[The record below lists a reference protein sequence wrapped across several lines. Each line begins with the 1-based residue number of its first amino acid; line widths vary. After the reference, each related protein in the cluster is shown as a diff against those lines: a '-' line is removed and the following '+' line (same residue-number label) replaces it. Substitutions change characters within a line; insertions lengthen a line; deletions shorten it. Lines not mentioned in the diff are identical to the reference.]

1 MGVMDSLASDIHALP
16 LDVGRILVGG
26 VLFVYFFNTLRQA
39 GDFSDPDG
47 LIDHGLMCR
56 LFPPLRVSL
65 FQPGMPGVLFR
76 AVFVCACA
84 AALMVVAGYHPR
96 AAGVFLFLAALSALR
111 WNVLASYLDD
121 AMIHIFCLWIV
132 LLPVGSTL
140 NVPDLIAGAAGGGAD
155 GLGGGA
161 TGLGAAADS
170 GPSVIDTW
178 LAATVPGAAPR
189 AFIVNMALVY
199 IVAGLYK
206 FTSPMWRDGSAM
218 HSALRMPIARA
229 PDFWTLRCRTPL
241 RLVTWAALIL
251 EPLFALIFV
260 LPPGTPLK
268 WLLVAG
274 AVVFHLGIALT
285 LKIPYSN
292 LAMMGA
298 LPLALAPEI
307 MQGLLGVPPVGGAP
321 VAAPVLL
328 PSAAATAGPGTAV
341 PGPAGWIALT
351 LVALITIQIVW
362 EAANTGRRLR
372 PRYSSAGWDNPVR
385 ALLWMAGIFQSYR
398 LFDWVDE
405 RNHHVRFEVTRVG
418 GATSADA
425 DADGPP
431 EPAMP
436 LEPATPPEPA
446 VTLDPDALFPQ
457 TMRHLLLQSYLVG
470 NIWMRMSPEQLGQV
484 RRALLI
490 RHARRYARTHPDA
503 GTIEAVAI
511 VQRVTAENLELTRGE
526 RRPMMRFTCRGGKA
540 VMLHPKDEE

>member
-1 MGVMDSLASDIHALP
+1 MGAMERLTADIHALP
-16 LDVGRILVGG
+16 LDIGRIIVGG
-26 VLFVYFFNTLRQA
+26 VLFVYFLNTLRQA
-39 GDFSDPDG
+39 RDFSDPDG
-47 LIDHGLMCR
+47 LIDHRLVCL
-56 LFPPLRVSL
+56 LFPPTRVSL

-76 AVFVCACA
+76 AVFVCACV
-84 AALMVVAGYHPR
+84 AALMVVAGFHPR
-96 AAGVFLFLAALSALR
+96 PAGAFLFLAALSTLR
-111 WNVLASYLDD
+111 WNVLAAYLDD

-140 NVPDLIAGAAGGGAD
+140 NVPDLIAGASGGGA
-155 GLGGGA
+155 G
-161 TGLGAAADS
+161 T
-170 GPSVIDTW
+170 PVTDTW
-178 LAATVPGAAPR
+178 LAASVPGAAPR
-189 AFIVNMALVY
+189 AFIANMALVY

-229 PDFWTLRCRTPL
+229 PGFWTLGWRTPL

-251 EPLFALIFV
+251 EPLLALIFV
-260 LPPGTPLK
+260 LPPGSALK

-274 AVVFHLGIALT
+274 AIVFHLGIALT

-292 LAMMGA
+292 SAMLAA
-298 LPLALAPEI
+298 IPLALAPEI
-307 MQGLLGVPPVGGAP
+307 MQGWLGTPPVVGAGT
-321 VAAPVLL
+321 
-328 PSAAATAGPGTAV
+328 AATAANAAAANAS
-341 PGPAGWIALT
+341 PGPAGWIALA
-351 LVALITIQIVW
+351 LVALIVIQVVW

-372 PRYSSAGWDNPVR
+372 PRYSSSGWDNPVR

-418 GATSADA
+418 PG
-425 DADGPP
+425 
-431 EPAMP
+431 
-436 LEPATPPEPA
+436 TP
-446 VTLDPDALFPQ
+446 LDPDALFPQ

-470 NIWMRMSPEQLGQV
+470 NIWMRMSPDQLEQV
-484 RRALLI
+484 RRSLLI

-526 RRPMMRFTCRGGKA
+526 RQPLMRFTCRGDDA
-540 VMLHPKDEE
+540 VMHHPQEE

>member
-16 LDVGRILVGG
+16 LDIGRIIVGG
-26 VLFVYFFNTLRQA
+26 VLFVYFFNTLRQTR
-39 GDFSDPDG
+39 DFSDPDG

-76 AVFVCACA
+76 AVYVCACV

-140 NVPDLIAGAAGGGAD
+140 NVPDLVERAVGGGAD
-155 GLGGGA
+155 GPGGGA
-161 TGLGAAADS
+161 TGLAAAADS
-170 GPSVIDTW
+170 GSSVVDTW
-178 LAATVPGAAPR
+178 LAATVHGAAPR
-189 AFIVNMALVY
+189 AFIANMALVY

-229 PDFWTLRCRTPL
+229 PGFWTLRWRIPL

-274 AVVFHLGIALT
+274 AVVFHLGIAVT

-307 MQGLLGVPPVGGAP
+307 VQGWLGVPPVGGAR
-321 VAAPVLL
+321 VATPVLL
-328 PSAAATAGPGTAV
+328 PSGVATTAG

-351 LVALITIQIVW
+351 LVALITVQVVW

-405 RNHHVRFEVTRVG
+405 RNHHVRFEVTRVS
-418 GATSADA
+418 AASADA
-425 DADGPP
+425 DGSPERETPP
-431 EPAMP
+431 EH
-436 LEPATPPEPA
+436 ATPPEPA
-446 VTLDPDALFPQ
+446 VLLDPDALFPR

-470 NIWMRMSPEQLGQV
+470 NIWMRMSPEQLGQI

-490 RHARRYARTHPDA
+490 RHARRYARGHPDA
-503 GTIEAVAI
+503 GMIEAVAI

-526 RRPMMRFTCRGGKA
+526 RRPMMRFTCRGGEA
-540 VMLHPKDEE
+540 VLHHPKEEG

>member
-16 LDVGRILVGG
+16 LDIGRIIVGG

-39 GDFSDPDG
+39 RDFSDPDG

-56 LFPPLRVSL
+56 LFPPLRLSL

-76 AVFVCACA
+76 AVYVCACV

-96 AAGVFLFLAALSALR
+96 AAGVFLFLAALSTLR

-140 NVPDLIAGAAGGGAD
+140 NVPDLMAGAAGGGLA
-155 GLGGGA
+155 
-161 TGLGAAADS
+161 AAADS
-170 GPSVIDTW
+170 GSSVVDTW

-229 PDFWTLRCRTPL
+229 PGFWTLRWRIPL

-268 WLLVAG
+268 WLLIAG
-274 AVVFHLGIALT
+274 TAVFHLGIAVT

-307 MQGLLGVPPVGGAP
+307 MQGWLGVPPVGGAD

-328 PSAAATAGPGTAV
+328 PSAVATTAGPGPAG

-351 LVALITIQIVW
+351 LVALITVQIVW

-405 RNHHVRFEVTRVG
+405 RNHHVRFEVTRVS
-418 GATSADA
+418 GAASADG

-431 EPAMP
+431 ERT
-436 LEPATPPEPA
+436 TPSEPA
-446 VTLDPDALFPQ
+446 VPLDPGAIFPQ

-470 NIWMRMSPEQLGQV
+470 NIWMRMSPGQLERV
-484 RRALLI
+484 RRALLT

-511 VQRVTAENLELTRGE
+511 VQRVTADNLELTRGE
-526 RRPMMRFTCRGGKA
+526 RRPMMRFTCRGGEA
-540 VMLHPKDEE
+540 VMHHPKEEE

>member
-1 MGVMDSLASDIHALP
+1 MGVMERLASDIPALP
-16 LDVGRILVGG
+16 LDIGRIIVGA

-39 GDFSDPDG
+39 RDFSDPDG
-47 LIDHGLMCR
+47 LIDHSLLCR
-56 LFPPLRVSL
+56 LFPPTRVSL
-65 FQPGMPGVLFR
+65 FQPGMPGWLFR
-76 AVFVCACA
+76 AVFVCACV
-84 AALMVVAGYHPR
+84 AALMVVAGFHAR
-96 AAGVFLFLAALSALR
+96 AAGAFLFLAALSTLR

-140 NVPDLIAGAAGGGAD
+140 NVPDLLAG
-155 GLGGGA
+155 
-161 TGLGAAADS
+161 TS
-170 GPSVIDTW
+170 GDLDTW

-229 PDFWTLRCRTPL
+229 PGFWTLRWRTPL

-260 LPPGTPLK
+260 LPPASPLK

-274 AVVFHLGIALT
+274 ALVFHLGIAFT

-292 LAMMGA
+292 LAMLGA
-298 LPLALAPEI
+298 IPLALAPEI
-307 MQGLLGVPPVGGAP
+307 MQGWPGTPPLEGA
-321 VAAPVLL
+321 VAGAAEP
-328 PSAAATAGPGTAV
+328 AAAS

-351 LVALITIQIVW
+351 LVGLIMIQVVW

-372 PRYSSAGWDNPVR
+372 PRYSSSGWDNPVR
-385 ALLWMAGIFQSYR
+385 GLLWMFGIFQSYR

-418 GATSADA
+418 GDPPADP
-425 DADGPP
+425 G
-431 EPAMP
+431 
-436 LEPATPPEPA
+436 
-446 VTLDPDALFPQ
+446 ALFPR

-470 NIWMRMSPEQLGQV
+470 NIWMRMSPAQLEQV
-484 RRALLI
+484 RRALLV

-503 GTIEAVAI
+503 GTIDAVAI
-511 VQRVTAENLELTRGE
+511 VQRVTKDNLELTRGE
-526 RRPMMRFTCRGGKA
+526 RRPMMRFTCRGGRA
-540 VMLHPKDEE
+540 VMHHPKEE

>member
-1 MGVMDSLASDIHALP
+1 MGVMERLASDIPALP
-16 LDVGRILVGG
+16 LDIGRIIVGA

-39 GDFSDPDG
+39 RDFSDPDG
-47 LIDHGLMCR
+47 LIDHSLLCR
-56 LFPPLRVSL
+56 LFPPTRVSL
-65 FQPGMPGVLFR
+65 FQPGMPGWLFR
-76 AVFVCACA
+76 AVFVCACV
-84 AALMVVAGYHPR
+84 AALMVVAGFHAR
-96 AAGVFLFLAALSALR
+96 AAGAFLFLAALSTLR

-140 NVPDLIAGAAGGGAD
+140 NVPDLLAG
-155 GLGGGA
+155 
-161 TGLGAAADS
+161 TS
-170 GPSVIDTW
+170 GVLDTW

-229 PDFWTLRCRTPL
+229 PGFWTLRWRTPL

-260 LPPGTPLK
+260 LPPGSALK

-274 AVVFHLGIALT
+274 AIVFHLGIAFT

-292 LAMMGA
+292 LAMLGA
-298 LPLALAPEI
+298 IPLALAPEI
-307 MQGLLGVPPVGGAP
+307 MQGWPGTPPLEGA
-321 VAAPVLL
+321 VAGAAEP
-328 PSAAATAGPGTAV
+328 AAAS

-351 LVALITIQIVW
+351 LVGLIMIQVVW

-372 PRYSSAGWDNPVR
+372 PRYSSSGWDNPVR
-385 ALLWMAGIFQSYR
+385 GLLWMFGIFQSYR

-418 GATSADA
+418 GDPPADP
-425 DADGPP
+425 G
-431 EPAMP
+431 
-436 LEPATPPEPA
+436 
-446 VTLDPDALFPQ
+446 ALFPR

-470 NIWMRMSPEQLGQV
+470 NIWMRMSPAQLEQV
-484 RRALLI
+484 RRALLV

-503 GTIEAVAI
+503 GTIDAVAI
-511 VQRVTAENLELTRGE
+511 VQRVTKDNLELTRGE
-526 RRPMMRFTCRGGKA
+526 RRPMMRFTCRGGRA
-540 VMLHPKDEE
+540 VMHHPKEE

>member
-1 MGVMDSLASDIHALP
+1 MGVMERLTADIHALP
-16 LDVGRILVGG
+16 LDIGRIIVGA

-39 GDFSDPDG
+39 RDFSDPDG
-47 LIDHGLMCR
+47 LIDHGLLSR
-56 LFPPLRVSL
+56 LFPPTRVSL

-76 AVFVCACA
+76 TVFVCACV
-84 AALMVVAGYHPR
+84 AALMVVAGFHPR
-96 AAGVFLFLAALSALR
+96 PAGAFLFLAALSTLR

-121 AMIHIFCLWIV
+121 AMIHIFCLWLV

-140 NVPDLIAGAAGGGAD
+140 NVPDLLAG
-155 GLGGGA
+155 
-161 TGLGAAADS
+161 TS
-170 GPSVIDTW
+170 GDLDTW

-189 AFIVNMALVY
+189 AFIANMALVY
-199 IVAGLYK
+199 VVAGLYK

-218 HSALRMPIARA
+218 HSALRMPIART
-229 PDFWTLRCRTPL
+229 PGFWTLRWRTPL

-260 LPPGTPLK
+260 LPPGSPLK
-268 WLLVAG
+268 WMLIAG
-274 AVVFHLGIALT
+274 ALVFHLGIAFT

-298 LPLALAPEI
+298 IPLALSPEI
-307 MQGLLGVPPVGGAP
+307 MQGWLGVQPLEGA
-321 VAAPVLL
+321 VAA
-328 PSAAATAGPGTAV
+328 S

-351 LVALITIQIVW
+351 LVALITIQVVW

-372 PRYSSAGWDNPVR
+372 PRYSSSGWDNPVR
-385 ALLWMAGIFQSYR
+385 GLLWMFGIFQSYR

-418 GATSADA
+418 GDA
-425 DADGPP
+425 
-431 EPAMP
+431 PA
-436 LEPATPPEPA
+436 
-446 VTLDPDALFPQ
+446 DPDALFPR

-470 NIWMRMSPEQLGQV
+470 NIWMRMSPAQLEQV

-511 VQRVTAENLELTRGE
+511 VQRVTKDNLELTRGE
-526 RRPMMRFTCRGGKA
+526 RRPMMRFTCRGGNA
-540 VMLHPKDEE
+540 VMDYPEE

>member
-1 MGVMDSLASDIHALP
+1 MERLASDLPALP
-16 LDVGRILVGG
+16 LDIGRIIVGA

-39 GDFSDPDG
+39 RDFSDPDG
-47 LIDHGLMCR
+47 LIDHSLLCR
-56 LFPPLRVSL
+56 LFPPTRVSL
-65 FQPGMPGVLFR
+65 FQPGMPGWLFR
-76 AVFVCACA
+76 AVFVCACV
-84 AALMVVAGYHPR
+84 AALMVVAGFHPR
-96 AAGVFLFLAALSALR
+96 PAGAFLFLAALSTLR

-140 NVPDLIAGAAGGGAD
+140 NVPDLLAGASGNLAGPSGDLAAGP
-155 GLGGGA
+155 GS
-161 TGLGAAADS
+161 AAAA
-170 GPSVIDTW
+170 GTPVLDTW

-199 IVAGLYK
+199 VVAGLYK

-229 PDFWTLRCRTPL
+229 PGFWTLRWRTPL

-260 LPPGTPLK
+260 LPPGMALK

-274 AVVFHLGIALT
+274 AIVFHLGIAST

-298 LPLALAPEI
+298 IPLALSPEI
-307 MQGLLGVPPVGGAP
+307 MQGWLGAP
-321 VAAPVLL
+321 QLERAVAA
-328 PSAAATAGPGTAV
+328 S

-351 LVALITIQIVW
+351 LVALITIQVVW

-372 PRYSSAGWDNPVR
+372 PRYSSSGWDNPVR
-385 ALLWMAGIFQSYR
+385 GLLWMFGIFQSYR

-418 GATSADA
+418 GEPPADP
-425 DADGPP
+425 G
-431 EPAMP
+431 
-436 LEPATPPEPA
+436 
-446 VTLDPDALFPQ
+446 ALFPQ
-457 TMRHLLLQSYLVG
+457 SMRHLLLQSYLVG
-470 NIWMRMSPEQLGQV
+470 NIWMRMSPAQLEQV

-511 VQRVTAENLELTRGE
+511 VQRVTKDNLELTRGE
-526 RRPMMRFTCRGGKA
+526 RRPMMRFTCRGGRA
-540 VMLHPKDEE
+540 VMHHPKEG

>member
-1 MGVMDSLASDIHALP
+1 MGVMESLASDIHALP
-16 LDVGRILVGG
+16 LDIGRIIVGG
-26 VLFVYFFNTLRQA
+26 VLFVYFLNTLRQA
-39 GDFSDPDG
+39 RDFSDPDG
-47 LIDHGLMCR
+47 LIDHRLVCR
-56 LFPPLRVSL
+56 LFPPTRVSL

-76 AVFVCACA
+76 GVFVCACV
-84 AALMVVAGYHPR
+84 AALMVVAGFHPR
-96 AAGVFLFLAALSALR
+96 AAGAFLFLSALSTLR

-140 NVPDLIAGAAGGGAD
+140 NVPDLIAGGWQT
-155 GLGGGA
+155 A
-161 TGLGAAADS
+161 TL
-170 GPSVIDTW
+170 DTW
-178 LAATVPGAAPR
+178 IAATVPGAAPR
-189 AFIVNMALVY
+189 AFIANMALVY

-229 PDFWTLRCRTPL
+229 PEFWTLRWRTPL

-260 LPPGTPLK
+260 LPPGSALK

-274 AVVFHLGIALT
+274 AVVFHLGIAFT

-292 LAMMGA
+292 SAMLAA
-298 LPLALAPEI
+298 IPVALAPEI
-307 MQGLLGVPPVGGAP
+307 MQGWLGTPPLEGGGA
-321 VAAPVLL
+321 
-328 PSAAATAGPGTAV
+328 AG

-351 LVALITIQIVW
+351 LVALIVIQVVW

-372 PRYSSAGWDNPVR
+372 PRYSSSGWDNPVR

-418 GATSADA
+418 PG
-425 DADGPP
+425 
-431 EPAMP
+431 
-436 LEPATPPEPA
+436 TP
-446 VTLDPDALFPQ
+446 LDPDALFPQ

-470 NIWMRMSPEQLGQV
+470 NIWMRMSPAQLEQV
-484 RRALLI
+484 RRSLLI

-511 VQRVTAENLELTRGE
+511 VQRVTKDNLELTQGVPQ
-526 RRPMMRFTCRGGKA
+526 PMMRFTCRGGDA
-540 VMLHPKDEE
+540 AMGFPE

>member
-1 MGVMDSLASDIHALP
+1 MGVMERLASDIPALP
-16 LDVGRILVGG
+16 LDIGRIIVGA

-39 GDFSDPDG
+39 RDFSDPDG
-47 LIDHGLMCR
+47 LIDHSLLCR
-56 LFPPLRVSL
+56 LFPPTRVSL
-65 FQPGMPGVLFR
+65 FQPGMPGWLFR
-76 AVFVCACA
+76 AVFVCACV
-84 AALMVVAGYHPR
+84 AALMVVAGFHAR
-96 AAGVFLFLAALSALR
+96 AAGAFLFLAALSTLR

-140 NVPDLIAGAAGGGAD
+140 NVPDLLAG
-155 GLGGGA
+155 
-161 TGLGAAADS
+161 TS
-170 GPSVIDTW
+170 GDLDTW

-229 PDFWTLRCRTPL
+229 PGFWTLRWRTPL

-260 LPPGTPLK
+260 LPPGSALK

-274 AVVFHLGIALT
+274 AIVFHLGIAFT

-292 LAMMGA
+292 LAMLGA
-298 LPLALAPEI
+298 IPLALAPEI
-307 MQGLLGVPPVGGAP
+307 MQGWPGTPPLEGA
-321 VAAPVLL
+321 VAGAAEP
-328 PSAAATAGPGTAV
+328 AAAS

-351 LVALITIQIVW
+351 LVALITVQVVW

-372 PRYSSAGWDNPVR
+372 PRYSSSGWDNPVR
-385 ALLWMAGIFQSYR
+385 GLLWMFGIFQSYR

-418 GATSADA
+418 GDPPADP
-425 DADGPP
+425 G
-431 EPAMP
+431 
-436 LEPATPPEPA
+436 
-446 VTLDPDALFPQ
+446 ALFPR

-470 NIWMRMSPEQLGQV
+470 NIWMRMSPAQLEQV
-484 RRALLI
+484 RRALLV

-503 GTIEAVAI
+503 GTIDAVAI
-511 VQRVTAENLELTRGE
+511 VQRVTKDNLELTRGE
-526 RRPMMRFTCRGGKA
+526 RRPMMRFTCRGGRA
-540 VMLHPKDEE
+540 VMHHPKEE

>member
-16 LDVGRILVGG
+16 LDIGRIIVGG

-39 GDFSDPDG
+39 RDFSDPDG

-56 LFPPLRVSL
+56 LLPPLRLSL

-76 AVFVCACA
+76 AVYVCACV
-84 AALMVVAGYHPR
+84 AALMVVAGFHPR
-96 AAGVFLFLAALSALR
+96 AAGAFLFLAALSALR

-132 LLPVGSTL
+132 LLPVGGTL
-140 NVPDLIAGAAGGGAD
+140 NLPDLVTGTAVGVPAGGVGI
-155 GLGGGA
+155 GA

-170 GPSVIDTW
+170 GTSVVDNW
-178 LAATVPGAAPR
+178 LAATAPGTAPR
-189 AFIVNMALVY
+189 VFIVHMALVY
-199 IVAGLYK
+199 LVAGLYK

-218 HSALRMPIARA
+218 HSALRMPIART
-229 PDFWTLRCRTPL
+229 PGFWTLRWRTPL
-241 RLVTWAALIL
+241 QLVTWAALFM
-251 EPLFALIFV
+251 EPLFPLMFL
-260 LPPGTPLK
+260 LPAGSPAK

-307 MQGLLGVPPVGGAP
+307 MQGWRGGSPVGGA
-321 VAAPVLL
+321 AEAEAVLL
-328 PSAAATAGPGTAV
+328 PSAGAGTAG

-351 LVALITIQIVW
+351 LVGLVAVQVVW
-362 EAANTGRRLR
+362 EAANTGTRLR
-372 PRYSSAGWDNPVR
+372 PRYSAKGWDNPVR
-385 ALLWMAGIFQSYR
+385 ALLWTVGIFQSYR

-405 RNHHVRFEVTRVG
+405 RNHHVRFEVTQV
-418 GATSADA
+418 SASASA

-431 EPAMP
+431 RHPAA
-436 LEPATPPEPA
+436 PAPA
-446 VTLDPDALFPQ
+446 VPLDPDALFPQ
-457 TMRHLLLQSYLVG
+457 SMRHLLLQSYLVG
-470 NIWMRMSPEQLGQV
+470 NIWLRMSPEQLGQI
-484 RRALLI
+484 RRSLLI

-511 VQRVTAENLELTRGE
+511 VQRVTADNLELTRGE
-526 RRPMMRFTCRGGKA
+526 RRPMMRFTCRGGEA
-540 VMLHPKDEE
+540 VMHHPKEEE

>member
-1 MGVMDSLASDIHALP
+1 MGVMERLASDIPALP
-16 LDVGRILVGG
+16 LDIGRIIVGA

-39 GDFSDPDG
+39 RDFSDPDG
-47 LIDHGLMCR
+47 LIDHGLLCR
-56 LFPPLRVSL
+56 LFPPTRVSL
-65 FQPGMPGVLFR
+65 FQPGMPGWLFR
-76 AVFVCACA
+76 AVFVCACV
-84 AALMVVAGYHPR
+84 AALMVVAGFHAR
-96 AAGVFLFLAALSALR
+96 AAGAFLFLAALSTLR

-140 NVPDLIAGAAGGGAD
+140 NVPDLLAG
-155 GLGGGA
+155 
-161 TGLGAAADS
+161 TS
-170 GPSVIDTW
+170 GVLDTW

-229 PDFWTLRCRTPL
+229 PGFWTLRWRTPL
-241 RLVTWAALIL
+241 RLVTWAALVL

-260 LPPGTPLK
+260 LPPGSPLK

-274 AVVFHLGIALT
+274 ALVFHLGIAFT

-292 LAMMGA
+292 LAMLGA
-298 LPLALAPEI
+298 IPLALAPEI
-307 MQGLLGVPPVGGAP
+307 MQGWPGTPPLEGA
-321 VAAPVLL
+321 VAGAAEP
-328 PSAAATAGPGTAV
+328 AAAS

-351 LVALITIQIVW
+351 LVGLITIQVVW

-372 PRYSSAGWDNPVR
+372 PRYSSSGWDNPVR
-385 ALLWMAGIFQSYR
+385 GLLWMFGIFQSYR

-418 GATSADA
+418 GDPPADP
-425 DADGPP
+425 G
-431 EPAMP
+431 
-436 LEPATPPEPA
+436 
-446 VTLDPDALFPQ
+446 ALFPR

-470 NIWMRMSPEQLGQV
+470 NIWMRMSPAQLEQV
-484 RRALLI
+484 RRALLV

-503 GTIEAVAI
+503 GTIDAVAI
-511 VQRVTAENLELTRGE
+511 VQRVTKDNLELTRGE
-526 RRPMMRFTCRGGKA
+526 RRPMMRFTCRGGRA
-540 VMLHPKDEE
+540 VMHHPKEE

>member
-1 MGVMDSLASDIHALP
+1 MGLMERLASDLPALP
-16 LDVGRILVGG
+16 LDIGRIIVGA

-39 GDFSDPDG
+39 RDFSDPDG
-47 LIDHGLMCR
+47 LIDHSLLCR
-56 LFPPLRVSL
+56 LFPPTRVSL
-65 FQPGMPGVLFR
+65 FQPGMPGWLFR
-76 AVFVCACA
+76 AVFVCACV
-84 AALMVVAGYHPR
+84 AALMVVAGFHPR
-96 AAGVFLFLAALSALR
+96 PAGAFLFLAALSTLR

-140 NVPDLIAGAAGGGAD
+140 NVPDLLAGASGNLAGPSGDLAAGP
-155 GLGGGA
+155 GS
-161 TGLGAAADS
+161 AAAA
-170 GPSVIDTW
+170 GTPVLDTW

-199 IVAGLYK
+199 VVAGLYK

-229 PDFWTLRCRTPL
+229 PGFWTLRWRTPL

-260 LPPGTPLK
+260 LPPGMALK

-274 AVVFHLGIALT
+274 AIVFHLGIAST

-298 LPLALAPEI
+298 IPLALSPEI
-307 MQGLLGVPPVGGAP
+307 MQGWLGAP
-321 VAAPVLL
+321 QLERAVAA
-328 PSAAATAGPGTAV
+328 S

-351 LVALITIQIVW
+351 LVALITIQVVW

-372 PRYSSAGWDNPVR
+372 PRYSSSGWDNPVR
-385 ALLWMAGIFQSYR
+385 GLLWMFGIFQSYR

-418 GATSADA
+418 GEPPADP
-425 DADGPP
+425 G
-431 EPAMP
+431 
-436 LEPATPPEPA
+436 
-446 VTLDPDALFPQ
+446 ALFPQ
-457 TMRHLLLQSYLVG
+457 SMRHLLLQSYLVG
-470 NIWMRMSPEQLGQV
+470 NIWMRMSPAQLEQV

-511 VQRVTAENLELTRGE
+511 VQRVPKDNLELTRGE
-526 RRPMMRFTCRGGKA
+526 RRPMMRFTCRGGRA
-540 VMLHPKDEE
+540 VMHHPKEG

>member
-1 MGVMDSLASDIHALP
+1 MGVMESLASDIHALP
-16 LDVGRILVGG
+16 LDIGRIIVGG
-26 VLFVYFFNTLRQA
+26 VLFVYFLNTLRQA
-39 GDFSDPDG
+39 RDFSDPDG
-47 LIDHGLMCR
+47 LIDHRLVCR
-56 LFPPLRVSL
+56 LFPPTRVSL

-76 AVFVCACA
+76 GVFVCACV
-84 AALMVVAGYHPR
+84 AALMVVAGFHPR
-96 AAGVFLFLAALSALR
+96 AAGAFLFLSALSTLR

-140 NVPDLIAGAAGGGAD
+140 NVPDLIAGGWQT
-155 GLGGGA
+155 A
-161 TGLGAAADS
+161 TL
-170 GPSVIDTW
+170 DTW
-178 LAATVPGAAPR
+178 IAATVPGAAPR
-189 AFIVNMALVY
+189 AFIANMALVY

-229 PDFWTLRCRTPL
+229 PDFWTLGWRTPL

-251 EPLFALIFV
+251 EPLLALIFV
-260 LPPGTPLK
+260 LPPGSALK

-274 AVVFHLGIALT
+274 AIVFHLGIAFT

-292 LAMMGA
+292 SAMLAA
-298 LPLALAPEI
+298 IPVALAPEI
-307 MQGLLGVPPVGGAP
+307 MQGWLGTPPLEGGGA
-321 VAAPVLL
+321 
-328 PSAAATAGPGTAV
+328 AG

-351 LVALITIQIVW
+351 LVALIVIQVVW

-372 PRYSSAGWDNPVR
+372 PRYSSSGWDNPVR

-418 GATSADA
+418 PG
-425 DADGPP
+425 
-431 EPAMP
+431 
-436 LEPATPPEPA
+436 TP
-446 VTLDPDALFPQ
+446 LDPDALFPQ

-470 NIWMRMSPEQLGQV
+470 NIWMRMSPAQLEQV
-484 RRALLI
+484 RRSLLI

-511 VQRVTAENLELTRGE
+511 VQRVTKDNLELTQGVPQ
-526 RRPMMRFTCRGGKA
+526 PMMRFTCRGGDA
-540 VMLHPKDEE
+540 AMGFPE